1 MTRKMYLSDYIVTI
15 VLETYLAVQHRYVT
29 AAPRFSTHIFITT
42 TIFKVAESASQIY
55 QFRDVV
61 SHTYAKAI
69 WDFVSWALYGDKCYK
84 IFINSL
90 EPRNMVISEV

>member
-15 VLETYLAVQHRYVT
+15 VLETYLGVPIPRITAV
-29 AAPRFSTHIFITT
+29 PIFGTY
-42 TIFKVAESASQIY
+42 IFKVATIFMVDESASQIC
-55 QFRDVV
+55 QFGYVV

-84 IFINSL
+84 IFIKSL